1 MKRLLVLLILLV
13 AANYFIAKT
22 IDYVSGSTTDSD
34 SVFVLQPA
42 QHHPMES
49 QLINSI
55 INRYHYNR
63 IIYTDSLSSAVYD
76 RYLKTLDNGKL
87 YFLADDIKEFEI
99 NRFAFLDFIR
109 RGELEIPFNMFNRL
123 ILRVDER
130 YTDIKKI
137 LENEFDYSIDEEYG
151 YKREDAPW
159 AENKEELFELWRKR
173 IKNDALNLKLTG
185 KEWESIQETLT
196 KRYSNYRKALR
207 QYKSEDVFQL
217 VMNAFTQTLDPH
229 SNYLSP
235 ITSENFRINMSLSL
249 EGIGAQLQT
258 VDDYTKVAEIV
269 PGGPAH
275 KSGLLKR
282 DDRIIAVAQ
291 GDDGEMVD
299 VIGWRITD
307 VVQLIRG
314 PKESV
319 VRLLILPAKDGVNA
333 VPTEIRI
340 VRDKVILEEQSAKKS
355 LIEVE
360 NDGKQKKIGVISIPT
375 FYTNLGSAEGEFK
388 STTIDV
394 KKLLDELKAEKVDGV
409 IIDLRNDGGGS
420 LTEAIEL
427 TGLFIEGGPVVQVR
441 HSDGKVDVGEDPEPR
456 IAYEG
461 PLAVLVNRYSAS
473 ASEIFAGAIQDYGRG
488 IIIGEQT
495 FGKGTVQ
502 NLIDLNR
509 ILPSA
514 KNDYG
519 QVKLTVAKYYR
530 INGGST
536 QHKGIEPDIKFPSFA
551 DAKEHGEGSESSALP
566 WDQIE
571 PTAYTTF
578 SDLSIVFP
586 KLLAKHEA
594 RIKENFEFDYLL
606 EDIDEYK
613 ITLNRTSISLNEAVR
628 QKEKDEREERRFQRE
643 NERRKLKGLQ
653 LIDKSDL
660 PEEQDEA
667 DEEED
672 DLKNDFL
679 LNESANILAD
689 FIAMK
694 ES

>member
-1 MKRLLVLLILLV
+1 MKRLFVLIILLA

-22 IDYVSGSTTDSD
+22 IDFVSGSSPDTD
-34 SVFVLQPA
+34 SVFVLQPE
-42 QHHPMES
+42 QHHAMES
-49 QLINSI
+49 QLINTI

-63 IIYTDSLSSAVYD
+63 IQYNDSLSSAVYD

-87 YFLADDIKEFEI
+87 YFLADDIEEFESE
-99 NRFAFLDFIR
+99 RFAFLDYIR
-109 RGELEIPFNMFNRL
+109 KGDLSVPFNIFNRL
-123 ILRVDER
+123 ITRVDER
-130 YTDIKKI
+130 HSDIKRI
-137 LENEFDYSIDEEYG
+137 LENEFDYTIDEEYE
-151 YKREDAPW
+151 YKREDALW

-173 IKNDALNLKLTG
+173 IKNDALNLRLAD
-185 KEWESIQETLT
+185 KEWDSIHETLT

-235 ITSENFRINMSLSL
+235 ITSENFKINMSLSL

-258 VDDYTKVAEIV
+258 EDDYTKVAEII

-291 GDDGEMVD
+291 DDDGDMVD

-319 VRLLILPAKDGVNA
+319 VRLMILPAKDGVNA

-375 FYTNLGSAEGEFK
+375 FYTNLGGSEGEFK
-388 STTIDV
+388 STTVDV
-394 KKLLDELKAEKVDGV
+394 KKLLEELKSEKVDGV

-427 TGLFIEGGPVVQVR
+427 TGLFINGGPVVQVR
-441 HSDGKVDVGEDPEPR
+441 HSDGKVDIGEYPEPR
-456 IAYEG
+456 ITYDG

-488 IIIGEQT
+488 IVIGERT

-509 ILPSA
+509 LLPSA
-514 KNDYG
+514 KNSYG

-536 QHKGIEPDIKFPSFA
+536 QNKGVEPDIKFPSFA
-551 DAKEHGEGSESSALP
+551 DAKEHSEGSESSALP

-578 SDLSIVFP
+578 SDLSKVIP
-586 KLLAKHEA
+586 KLIAKHEA
-594 RIKENFEFDYLL
+594 RIKDNFEFDYLL
-606 EDIDEYK
+606 EDIEEYK
-613 ITLNRTSISLNEAVR
+613 ITRNRTSVSLNESVR
-628 QKEKDEREERRFQRE
+628 KQEKEEREERRFQRE

-653 LIDKSDL
+653 LIDKSEL
-660 PEEQDEA
+660 PEESE
-667 DEEED
+667 EEED
-672 DLKNDFL
+672 EEQNDPL
-679 LNESANILAD
+679 LNESSNILAD
-689 FIAMK
+689 YIAIK
-694 ES
+694 AG